1 MYAYREQNKPACNCG
16 ACCLTCMPKH
26 LCSCDVIEL
35 ISCVVSDWVVK
46 SKLVLFL
53 NLQGKGLTQELM
65 AMEAASD
72 GLLMKKKGVHWDQV
86 ATSFPGLRCS
96 LGTRRKREQETVSF
110 G

>member
-16 ACCLTCMPKH
+16 ACCPTCMPKH